1 MLLALQNSIKFEKNA
16 SIMIGYCI
24 INHRSAVGSL
34 VPGSWILVEDVAAFR
49 WIDVRCVA
57 FDL

>member
-1 MLLALQNSIKFEKNA
+1 
-16 SIMIGYCI
+16 MIGYCI